1 VKNTGACVMINNI
14 NNLKPLTPRQQQIFD
29 LIKSKISETGM
40 PPTRAE
46 IADFFGFKSANA
58 AEEHLKAL
66 AKKGYIHML
75 PGTSRGIQLAEE
87 FVEQEGLPLIGRVA
101 AGEPILALEHVE
113 EHYKIDGDLFRPSAD
128 YLLRVNG
135 ESMKDIGILDGDL
148 LAVHQTTDVQN
159 GQVIVARV
167 DEDVTV
173 KRFKREGNIVYLHAE
188 NEAFSPIKVDLASQH
203 FNIEGIAVGV
213 IRSADWM

>member
-1 VKNTGACVMINNI
+1 MT
-14 NNLKPLTPRQQQIFD
+14 LRPLTPRQSQIFD
-29 LIKSKISETGM
+29 LIKEKISDIGM

-66 AKKGYIHML
+66 AKKGYIEML
-75 PGTSRGIQLAEE
+75 PGTSRGIRLAEQ
-87 FVEQEGLPLIGRVA
+87 FQEHEDQGLPLIGRVA
-101 AGEPILALEHVE
+101 AGEPILAE
-113 EHYKIDGDLFRPSAD
+113 EHIEDHYKVDGNLFRPAAD

-159 GQVIVARV
+159 GQVVVARV
-167 DEDVTV
+167 EDDVTV

-188 NEAFSPIKVDLASQH
+188 NEAFSPIKIDLTTQQ

>member
-1 VKNTGACVMINNI
+1 MT
-14 NNLKPLTPRQQQIFD
+14 NLRPLTPRQEQIFD
-29 LIKSKISETGM
+29 LIKEKISDTGM

-66 AKKGYIHML
+66 AKKGYIEML
-75 PGTSRGIQLAEE
+75 PGTSRGIRLAEQFIE
-87 FVEQEGLPLIGRVA
+87 EEGLPLIGRVA
-101 AGEPILALEHVE
+101 AGEPILAQEHVE
-113 EHYKIDGDLFRPSAD
+113 DNYKIDGNLFHPAAD

-167 DEDVTV
+167 EEDVTV
-173 KRFKREGNIVYLHAE
+173 KRFKREGNIIYLHAE
-188 NEAFSPIKVDLASQH
+188 NEDFSPIKVDLSSQQ
-203 FNIEGIAVGV
+203 FNVEGIAVGV